1 MKNRKQSEL
10 LDKTVRMRQT
20 LSGRDLD
27 GEEILG
33 LFLRT
38 RIADNFVYD
47 GRLGGFVKHGKRII
61 KKKFY

>member
-1 MKNRKQSEL
+1 MKNIKQSEL
-10 LDKTVRMRQT
+10 LNQAVAMRQT
-20 LSGRDLD
+20 LTGRDLE

-61 KKKFY
+61 KKNFY